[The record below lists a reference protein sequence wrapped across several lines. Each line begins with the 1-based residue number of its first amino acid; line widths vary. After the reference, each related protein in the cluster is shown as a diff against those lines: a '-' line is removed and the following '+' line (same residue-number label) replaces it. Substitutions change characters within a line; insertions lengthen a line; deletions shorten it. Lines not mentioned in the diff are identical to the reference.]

1 MRLMRELDWHVI
13 FVADDGGEYEPY
25 TSRVRRA
32 GIEVI
37 PHRGDALDAIRR
49 IPVSVDLA
57 WVSRPDLLEK
67 YMPELRRRTT
77 AKIVY
82 DTVDLHHVR
91 LQREAHVT
99 GRQNGWEAMRELE
112 YHLARRSDCVVVTS
126 SAEHELLDAAGI
138 PSHVVPIIEEPVRTR
153 AAYVARQDLL
163 LLANYTHEP
172 NADAAI
178 WLVTEIMPRVWE
190 RIPNLQ
196 ITLAG
201 AEPTPA
207 VARLAGDRVRV
218 TGYVPDVR
226 PLFES
231 ARLFVAPLRYGA
243 GMKGKIVQSLA
254 HGLPVITTSIGAEG
268 IGIAS
273 GENGLIADDVRAFAN
288 GILQLYSDEALW
300 SQVAAQ
306 SLQTAQQFAPN
317 AVRAKIARVL
327 EAALEP
333 EVPVGID
340 RGLSTYSA

>member
-1 MRLMRELDWHVI
+1 
-13 FVADDGGEYEPY
+13 
-25 TSRVRRA
+25 
-32 GIEVI
+32 
-37 PHRGDALDAIRR
+37 
-49 IPVSVDLA
+49 
-57 WVSRPDLLEK
+57 
-67 YMPELRRRTT
+67 
-77 AKIVY
+77 
-82 DTVDLHHVR
+82 
-91 LQREAHVT
+91 
-99 GRQNGWEAMRELE
+99 
-112 YHLARRSDCVVVTS
+112 
-126 SAEHELLDAAGI
+126 
-138 PSHVVPIIEEPVRTR
+138 
-153 AAYVARQDLL
+153 
-163 LLANYTHEP
+163 
-172 NADAAI
+172 
-178 WLVTEIMPRVWE
+178 MPRVWE